1 MLRTLRA
8 VRFLFMAPLILALLF
23 VVNLMV
29 SPGDWWVRW
38 AALGLG
44 IAWVIALIRVL
55 QAVVLVGGIAALAA
69 WFRHRHRA

>member
-8 VRFLFMAPLILALLF
+8 VRFLFTAPLILALLF
-23 VVNLMV
+23 VVNLMT

-44 IAWVIALIRVL
+44 IAWVIALFRVV
-55 QAVVLVGGIAALAA
+55 QAAILVGGAAALVA
-69 WFRHRHRA
+69 WLRRRS